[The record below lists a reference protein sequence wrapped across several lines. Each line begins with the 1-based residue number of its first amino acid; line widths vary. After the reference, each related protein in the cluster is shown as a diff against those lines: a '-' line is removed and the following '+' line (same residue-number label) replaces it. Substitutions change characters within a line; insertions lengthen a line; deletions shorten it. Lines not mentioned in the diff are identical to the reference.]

1 MRLHASRRATGT
13 VRRNAQALGR
23 NIRVLIHEFGLTLG
37 LFLLILGIGTWAFAV
52 RYPDPSA
59 VSDLR
64 ELDEVQLEP
73 FEAFYAAFTLI
84 FFQTDLV
91 EFDKAPPEVRILFFA
106 IPAAGL
112 AFVGDGILR
121 FGAALLNRDR
131 RKETWLMA
139 VASTYR
145 DHIVVC
151 GLGRIG
157 YRVVKVLL
165 QLGEDIIGIEHNL
178 EGPFMDD
185 IRQMNVPVLLGDARQ
200 REMLEQARVQE
211 ASAIVVCTED
221 DLTNLAVALEARE
234 INPRIKVVMRMFDS
248 QLAEKVRHG
257 FKIHTAFSTSALAAP
272 VFAAAATRAQIDYSF
287 YVDDALMNV
296 GRATVHPGSALEGR
310 AITEAERE
318 IDVSIILHKRSEN
331 TDLHPAPDVTLR
343 AGDCLVVFASLQ
355 ALKRLHALSGGPC
368 ETPEEEMTI

>member
-1 MRLHASRRATGT
+1 MDT

-23 NIRVLIHEFGLTLG
+23 NIRVLIQEFGLTLS

-52 RYPDPSA
+52 RYPAPSA
-59 VSDLR
+59 ISDLR
-64 ELDEVQLEP
+64 ELEEAQLDP
-73 FEAFYAAFTLI
+73 FEAFYATFTLI

-112 AFVGDGILR
+112 AFVGNGILR
-121 FGAALLNRDR
+121 FGKALLDRDK

-145 DHIVVC
+145 DHIVIC

-157 YRVVKVLL
+157 YRVVNVLL
-165 QLGEDIIGIEHNL
+165 RLGEDVIGIERNL
-178 EGPFMDD
+178 ESPFREE

-200 REMLEQARVQE
+200 REILEQARVRE

-234 INPRIKVVMRMFDS
+234 LNPGIKVVMRMFDS
-248 QLAEKVRHG
+248 QLAEKVQHG

-287 YVDDALMNV
+287 YVDDDLMNV
-296 GRATVHPGSALEGR
+296 ARATVHPGSALEGHTI
-310 AITEAERE
+310 AETERE
-318 IDVSIILHKRSEN
+318 LDLSIILHKSLEN

-343 AGDCLVVFASLQ
+343 AGDCLVVFASLKT
-355 ALKRLHALSGGPC
+355 LKHLHEVSGGPC
-368 ETPEEEMTI
+368 ETPEEEIAT